1 MKQRDFIA
9 LFYPELSFLGDY
21 HSHPYTTPI
30 DGIKTE
36 LDLERK
42 ECYRFSSAD
51 FNSVNYQQEIERD
64 YRVGLVVTV
73 YERDEGI
80 PRSSKHID
88 GNSCTRFQCQ
98 NMTIWIKAYVW
109 AGDDYRRKADKNGA
123 PDLPQPWLQCW
134 LSPCKRKGGEYPL
147 T

>member
-109 AGDDYRRKADKNGA
+109 AGDDYRRKADKMVHLICPNLGFNV
-123 PDLPQPWLQCW
+123 
-134 LSPCKRKGGEYPL
+134 G
-147 T
+147 

>member
-64 YRVGLVVTV
+64 YRVGLVCS
-73 YERDEGI
+73 GSMI
-80 PRSSKHID
+80 PD
-88 GNSCTRFQCQ
+88 TNVGGNIA
-98 NMTIWIKAYVW
+98 TINEVSDDQKATFFF
-109 AGDDYRRKADKNGA
+109 
-123 PDLPQPWLQCW
+123 
-134 LSPCKRKGGEYPL
+134 S
-147 T
+147 